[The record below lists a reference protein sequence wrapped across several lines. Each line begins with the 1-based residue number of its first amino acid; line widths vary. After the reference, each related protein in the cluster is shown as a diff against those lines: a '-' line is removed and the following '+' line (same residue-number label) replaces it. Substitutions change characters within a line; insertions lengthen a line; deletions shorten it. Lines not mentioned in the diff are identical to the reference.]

1 MFSGLR
7 LKCENVLISLSCL
20 PGRETQGDG
29 EESPEEEGPVSR
41 SPSGAAAPTGSQ
53 EVTKEDA
60 GCFSDVRGF
69 QLFVLSG
76 RSSITKATPL

>member
-41 SPSGAAAPTGSQ
+41 SPGDAAAPTGSQ
-53 EVTKEDA
+53 EVTKEEV
-60 GCFSDVRGF
+60 GCFSDVSILRKETGF

-76 RSSITKATPL
+76 R